1 MGKKANPAT
10 IGGFVV
16 GAVVLAVAG
25 VLIFGSGKLFKH
37 TSQYVCFFSGAVD
50 GLNVGA
56 PVKFKGVEIGSVVDI
71 RLRLPE
77 QGPPSQGVAKEFRIP
92 VTIEID
98 DERVAAAGGQARRDI
113 KEMIDRGFRAQLNAQ
128 SLVTGLLFVQLG
140 FYPEIPPA
148 FELPRDSKI
157 AEIPTM
163 PTAMEQVQTAAENVF
178 RKLQEVHVEELVKS
192 VTQAVDTIKGV
203 VAAPELKEAVQALPA
218 TVANLNQTMTSLR
231 ELSVRLDAKSGPLLD
246 SLKGAS
252 DKAGPLLD
260 SLKGT
265 SEKGGATIDQAR
277 ETLQSVQ
284 QFVEPESP
292 LSTQLTG
299 SLQEVAEAARA
310 LRLLASLL
318 ERNPSVLVRGKEVA
332 GQ

>member
-1 MGKKANPAT
+1 MGRKANPAT
-10 IGGFVV
+10 IGAFVV

-25 VLIFGSGKLFKH
+25 VLIFGSGKLFKR
-37 TSQYVCFFSGAVD
+37 TSRYVCFFSGAVD

-56 PVKFKGVEIGSVVDI
+56 PVKFKGVEVGSVVDI

-77 QGPPSQGVAKEFRIP
+77 QGPPPPGVTKEFRIP

-98 DERVAAAGGQARRDI
+98 DERVAAAGGAARRDI
-113 KEMIDRGFRAQLNAQ
+113 REMIDRGFRAQLNAQ

-140 FYPEIPPA
+140 FYPEIPPS

-163 PTAMEQVQTAAENVF
+163 PTTMEQVQTAAENVL

-192 VTQAVDTIKGV
+192 VTQAVDTIKSV
-203 VAAPELKEAVQALPA
+203 VATPELKETIQALPA
-218 TVANLNQTMTSLR
+218 TVANLNQTMTSMR

-246 SLKGAS
+246 SLR
-252 DKAGPLLD
+252 
-260 SLKGT
+260 GT
-265 SEKGGATIDQAR
+265 SEKGGATMDQAR

-292 LSTQLTG
+292 LSTQLSG
-299 SLQEVAEAARA
+299 SLQEVSEAARA
-310 LRLLASLL
+310 LRLLANLL

-332 GQ
+332 TQ

>member
-1 MGKKANPAT
+1 MGRKANPAV

-25 VLIFGSGKLFKH
+25 ILIFGSGKLFKR
-37 TSQYVCFFSGAVD
+37 TSRYVCFFPGAVD

-77 QGPPSQGVAKEFRIP
+77 QPREAAVPKEFRIP

-98 DERVAAAGGQARRDI
+98 DERVAAVGGQARRDI
-113 KEMIDRGFRAQLNAQ
+113 KQMIDRGLRAQLNAQ
-128 SLVTGLLFVQLG
+128 SLVTGLLFVQLA
-140 FYPEIPPA
+140 YNPEIPPT
-148 FELPRDSKI
+148 FELPPDSKI

-203 VAAPELKEAVQALPA
+203 AATPELKEAVQALPA
-218 TVANLNQTMTSLR
+218 TLANLNQTITSVR

-246 SLKGAS
+246 SLKG
-252 DKAGPLLD
+252 
-260 SLKGT
+260 T
-265 SEKGGATIDQAR
+265 SEKGGATLDQAR
-277 ETLQSVQ
+277 ETLRSVD

-292 LSTQLTG
+292 LSTQLAG

-310 LRLLASLL
+310 LRLLANLL
-318 ERNPSVLVRGKEVA
+318 ERNPSVLVRGKAVA
-332 GQ
+332 SQ